1 MLHKYLPFL
10 CFGVFFHPLAHAQSI
25 SGVINQYTRVTDF
38 NACEG
43 WVKVVDTTGFRAGN
57 RVIIAQMQGA
67 VINSTNTA
75 AFGSISAI
83 GSAGLFEV
91 ALIDSVAP
99 DAVFFFEQLL
109 YAYDTAGS
117 IQLVSYPAFSSATV
131 VDTLFPKPWD
141 GFTGGILA
149 FTVDHTLTL
158 NAPISADGKGFRGGQ
173 AQITTPNFCNW
184 ALPVFG
190 YFFGKNDWRGALKG
204 ESVAVTKPGM
214 EAGRGAAA
222 NGGGGANDHN
232 AGGGG
237 GAGRGSGGRGG
248 NNDEPAFLNCNG
260 YYPGLGGTAIPS
272 ANKRLFLGGG
282 GGGGHS
288 NNTAFSAGMPGGGII
303 ILSATTIDGVMP
315 HISSNGLD
323 AALAIGDGGGGGGGG
338 GAIWLSLQTPNPDL
352 TLEARG
358 GQGGNT
364 QNSNQMRCFGPGGGG
379 GGGAVFCNNLLVA
392 DISGGAAGMVT
403 NSASPCVGSTNG
415 GETGAIGALDSL
427 FVLPKSVVPVGPP
440 LIAGIVTD
448 IYGLSVQFTGVTMW
462 ASAYWWDFGDNN
474 FSSMPAPL
482 HDYGAGGDY
491 VVTLY
496 AIGTCDTAIYTLLLQ
511 LGMPPVAGFTLP
523 DTVFGCVTLAQLNVQ
538 NTSSDNS
545 STFEWSFPGGTPAT
559 STLPEPSVTYGAA
572 GTYTATLIASNLL
585 GNDTFSKTFE
595 VVLLDIPTA
604 DFTATVL
611 PDGMVNFENL
621 STGASQFTW
630 EFGDSS
636 LSASIPEPV
645 HQYTQSGSYTVTLNA
660 INGCGVSVLQKTIE
674 VMLPVGV
681 STLPPASHRI
691 RMYPNPSN
699 GQVWLE
705 TVPGNVEAINVQ
717 LWDANGRLL
726 WQQSGHW
733 ERLALPH
740 TALVVRGNY
749 RVVVHFETGSV
760 GLPLIIV
767 D

>member
-1 MLHKYLPFL
+1 MLHRYLPFL
-10 CFGVFFHPLAHAQSI
+10 CFGVLFQPLVYTQSI
-25 SGVINQYTRVTDF
+25 SGVINHYTRVTDF

-57 RVIIAQMQGA
+57 RVIVAQMQGA
-67 VINSTNTA
+67 TINTTNTPD
-75 AFGSISAI
+75 FGSVTAT

-91 ALIDSVAP
+91 AVVDSVALH
-99 DAVFFFEQLL
+99 AVFFSKQLL
-109 YAYDTAGS
+109 HAYDTAGS
-117 IQLVSYPAFSSATV
+117 IQLVTYPAFPSATV
-131 VDTLFPKPWD
+131 VDTLFPKAWD
-141 GFTGGILA
+141 GSTGGILA
-149 FTVDHTLTL
+149 FTVDQTLTL
-158 NAPISADGKGFRGGQ
+158 NAPIIADGKGFRGGQ
-173 AQITTPNFCNW
+173 VQITTPNFCNW
-184 ALPVFG
+184 ALPIIG
-190 YFFGKNDWRGALKG
+190 YFFGTNDWRGALKG
-204 ESVAVTKPGM
+204 ESAAALKPGI

-248 NNDEPAFLNCNG
+248 INDEPAFLNCNG
-260 YYPGLGGTAIPS
+260 DFPGLGGTAIPP
-272 ANKRLFLGGG
+272 ANNRIFPGGG
-282 GGGGHS
+282 GGSGHS
-288 NNTAFSAGMPGGGII
+288 NNTTFSAGTAGGGII
-303 ILSATTIDGVMP
+303 ILSAATIDGVMP

-338 GAIWLSLQTPNPDL
+338 GSIWLSLQTPNPDL

-358 GQGGNT
+358 GRGGNT

-427 FVLPKSVVPVGPP
+427 FVLPKSVVPLGPP

-448 IYGLSVQFTGVTMW
+448 IYGLSVQFTGVTKW

-474 FSSMPAPL
+474 FSSMSAPL

-491 VVTLY
+491 VVKLY
-496 AIGTCDTAIYTLLLQ
+496 AIGPCDTAIQTFLLQ
-511 LGMPPVAGFTLP
+511 LGAPPVAGFNLP
-523 DTVFGCVTLAQLNVQ
+523 DTVLGCITLAQLNVQ
-538 NTSSDNS
+538 NTSSENS
-545 STFEWSFPGGTPAT
+545 STFVWSFPGGIPAV

-572 GTYTATLIASNLL
+572 GTFTVTLIASNLL

-611 PDGMVNFENL
+611 PNGMVNFENL
-621 STGASQFTW
+621 STGAFQFTW

-636 LSASIPEPV
+636 LSVSTPEPV
-645 HQYTQSGSYTVTLNA
+645 HQYTQSGTYTVTLNA

-674 VMLPVGV
+674 VMLPVGA
-681 STLPPASHRI
+681 STLPTPTHRV
-691 RMYPNPSN
+691 RMYPNPSK

-705 TVPGNVEAINVQ
+705 TPPGNAAVVEVQ
-717 LWDANGRLL
+717 LWDTKGRLL
-726 WQQSGHW
+726 WQQSGNR
-733 ERLALPH
+733 ERLALPQ
-740 TALVVRGNY
+740 TALTRGHY
-749 RVVVHFETGSV
+749 WVVVYFETGSI